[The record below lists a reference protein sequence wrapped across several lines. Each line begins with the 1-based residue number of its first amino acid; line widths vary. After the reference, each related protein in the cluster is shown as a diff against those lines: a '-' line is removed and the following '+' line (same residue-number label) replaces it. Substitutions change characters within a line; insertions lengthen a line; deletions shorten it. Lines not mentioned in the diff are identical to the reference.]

1 MQHTKAGL
9 GGRTKFE
16 LQCSEQGGKSKWAGF
31 SGIGETARL
40 REGRSS
46 WNQLGCLVQVKRR
59 LCSEPWSRSHAKV
72 GHRLGAPQELQP
84 TLFLIIHLAKRL
96 S

>member
-1 MQHTKAGL
+1 MPRQSW
-9 GGRTKFE
+9 GRTKFE
-16 LQCSEQGGKSKWAGF
+16 PQWSEQGDKSKRAGF

-40 REGRSS
+40 REGKSS
-46 WNQLGCLVQVKRR
+46 WNQHGCLVQVKKR

-72 GHRLGAPQELQP
+72 RHVLALQEPRP

>member
-1 MQHTKAGL
+1 MQHTKAEL

-16 LQCSEQGGKSKWAGF
+16 PQCAEQGGKSKWAGF

-40 REGRSS
+40 GEGRSS

-59 LCSEPWSRSHAKV
+59 LCSEPWSRSQAKV
-72 GHRLGAPQELQP
+72 GHLLAPQELQP